1 MHFRM
6 TDYPSEEPDIEDV
19 NSEPSDDSSTEEAS
33 GSEETS
39 GSIGRRLAEKEFQ
52 TARDL
57 YERGLRSLM
66 EIAKD
71 LGVSRQAL
79 SKCFKTAGV
88 TKGSRAAELA
98 AAGHKAAVAVAER
111 YSDKRAGWIEE
122 TRMTAVNVLKQSLS
136 LARYTVME
144 NVKASKSPAVID
156 QDLKALARYNRIVIE
171 NVEATLRVLNAD
183 EYVDESNIP
192 LLIVEDLANEDIPKH
207 YKSIGSLPLEV
218 AAEDLMAEMK
228 SFDEET

>member
-6 TDYPSEEPDIEDV
+6 TNYPSEEPDIEDV

-71 LGVSRQAL
+71 LGISRQAL
-79 SKCFKTAGV
+79 SKRFKAAGV
-88 TKGSRAAELA
+88 TKG
-98 AAGHKAAVAVAER
+98 
-111 YSDKRAGWIEE
+111 
-122 TRMTAVNVLKQSLS
+122 
-136 LARYTVME
+136 
-144 NVKASKSPAVID
+144 
-156 QDLKALARYNRIVIE
+156 
-171 NVEATLRVLNAD
+171 
-183 EYVDESNIP
+183 
-192 LLIVEDLANEDIPKH
+192 
-207 YKSIGSLPLEV
+207 
-218 AAEDLMAEMK
+218 
-228 SFDEET
+228 

>member
-19 NSEPSDDSSTEEAS
+19 NSEPSDDSSTEDTS
-33 GSEETS
+33 GLEETS
-39 GSIGRRLAEKEFQ
+39 GSTGKRLTEEEFQ

-57 YERGLRSLM
+57 YERGLRSLI

-71 LGVSRQAL
+71 LGISRQAL
-79 SKCFKTAGV
+79 SKRFKTAGV
-88 TKGSRAAELA
+88 TKGSRAAEVT
-98 AAGHKAAVAVAER
+98 AAGHKAAVAAAER

-122 TRMTAVNVLKQSLS
+122 TRMTAVNVLKQSLL
-136 LARYTVME
+136 LARHTVME

-192 LLIVEDLANEDIPKH
+192 SLIVEDLTNEDILKH
-207 YKSIGSLPLEV
+207 HKSIGALPPE
-218 AAEDLMAEMK
+218 ATAEDLLAEIK
-228 SFDEET
+228 SFEEEA